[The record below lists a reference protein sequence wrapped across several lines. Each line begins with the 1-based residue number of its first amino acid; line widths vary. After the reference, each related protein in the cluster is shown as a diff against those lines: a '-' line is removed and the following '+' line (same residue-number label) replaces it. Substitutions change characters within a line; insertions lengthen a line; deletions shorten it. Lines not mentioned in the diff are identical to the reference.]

1 MGCSAMSGRE
11 VYAIH
16 AACIRGVE
24 AFPVTVVCLGAAL
37 LPGGPRAAAD
47 ALQTP

>member
-1 MGCSAMSGRE
+1 MGRPAMSGRE

-24 AFPVTVVCLGAAL
+24 AFSVTVEVSMA
-37 LPGGPRAAAD
+37 
-47 ALQTP
+47 